1 MTNIETASLSFK
13 LMGIFSIT
21 QAIPLLRDITGI
33 LAMKNTPFVEIGLD
47 QSDPSVYM
55 LLGTVISI
63 SFLVILGTYL
73 LVFSEK
79 LAQKIFTSITT
90 TTPETELTAK
100 KIQSLSFAVV
110 GLILIVIAIPKLV
123 QVGVNI
129 QILSNAGDQLPTKT
143 ISAGTLTYSIG
154 LAVQMFIGILLFLG
168 ANGLSSLWYFLQKN
182 RPMSKINME
191 R

>member
-33 LAMKNTPFVEIGLD
+33 LAMKNTPFVEIGLG
-47 QSDPSVYM
+47 QNDPSIYM
-55 LLGTVISI
+55 LLGTTISI
-63 SFLVILGTYL
+63 SFLVLLGIYL
-73 LVFSEK
+73 LFFSEK
-79 LAQKIFTSITT
+79 LAQRTFTSITP

-100 KIQSLSFAVV
+100 KIQTISFAVI
-110 GLILIVIAIPKLV
+110 GIILIVLAIPKLV
-123 QVGVNI
+123 QVGANI
-129 QILSNAGDQLPTKT
+129 QILSNAGDQVPTKT
-143 ISAGTLTYSIG
+143 ISAGTWAYSIG

-168 ANGLSSLWYFLQKN
+168 ANGLSSLWYFLQKV